1 MAYELI
7 NGDCIDV
14 MSKMEDCSVDAIV
27 TDPPY
32 GLSFMGKDWDDPSK
46 MAGQVEWGT
55 PGAHTRGYVDVD
67 MVKFQ
72 RWTEAWAKEA
82 FRILKPGGHIISF
95 AGSRT
100 YHRMACAIE
109 DAGFEIRD
117 QIMWLYGTG
126 FPKSL
131 NVSKAIDKAA
141 GRYVDGEVLP
151 SSLKVKGPL
160 GFHMKENTSENPQTD
175 EAKQW
180 SGWGTALKPAHEPCV
195 LARKPL
201 VGTVT
206 ENVLEH
212 GTGALNID
220 DCRIEG
226 PAWSRTGTMGDIRGG
241 NFGSGIEHKKRDDLG
256 KLEKGGS
263 RRWPAN
269 IILSHHPECTRV
281 GTLSPA
287 HEPCVLARKP
297 LDGTVTENVLEHGT
311 GALNI
316 DDCRIGTGED
326 RTSGGESGSA
336 ASSVLQDGF
345 HQRRQERPTGGRW
358 PANIILSHNPECTHV
373 GLKTVKGNGHA
384 PALGKGN
391 PFGGNNDTEREE
403 RHFNEE
409 VVENWECV
417 EDCPVRILDEQAPS
431 VGNAFS
437 SDRKTDTT
445 GGTGNSW
452 STSSKN
458 VGDGNGVF
466 DGLSGASKFFY
477 CAKPSKSERNAGLDE
492 LEETARSLVGQTHW
506 TNECGDCGRRWPQQE
521 SVCLKCGGE
530 LVRES
535 RDPPVAKN
543 HHPTVKPVD
552 LMRYLCR
559 LITPP
564 GGVVLDPFM
573 GSGTTGIAATNE
585 GFHFIGIEMEEDY
598 IDIARRRIA
607 HWVEEREVVIREQRA
622 QRSLF
627 DF

>member
-1 MAYELI
+1 MTYELI
-7 NGDCIDV
+7 NGDCIKV
-14 MSKMEDCSVDAIV
+14 MEGMEDGSVDSIV

-46 MAGQVEWGT
+46 MAGQIEWGT
-55 PGAHTRGYVDVD
+55 PGTHTRGYVDVD

-82 FRILKPGGHIISF
+82 FRVLKPGGHIISF

-141 GRYVDGEVLP
+141 GHTGEVIGTE
-151 SSLKVKGPL
+151 VVDVGMQ
-160 GFHMKENTSENPQTD
+160 GGNMHAGRQQMKQEREVRALSDTAAP
-175 EAKQW
+175 W
-180 SGWGTALKPAHEPCV
+180 GGWGTALKPAHEPCV

-201 VGTVT
+201 IGTVA

-212 GTGALNID
+212 GTGGLNID
-220 DCRIEG
+220 GCRVGQDGGTSRGSQAEYPKNPDG
-226 PAWSRTGTMGDIRGG
+226 TEDRSDNWARTGHEI
-241 NFGSGIEHKKRDDLG
+241 
-256 KLEKGGS
+256 LE
-263 RRWPAN
+263 
-269 IILSHHPECTRV
+269 L
-281 GTLSPA
+281 
-287 HEPCVLARKP
+287 RK
-297 LDGTVTENVLEHGT
+297 
-311 GALNI
+311 
-316 DDCRIGTGED
+316 
-326 RTSGGESGSA
+326 
-336 ASSVLQDGF
+336 
-345 HQRRQERPTGGRW
+345 GRW
-358 PANIILSHNPECTHV
+358 PANVI
-373 GLKTVKGNGHA
+373 
-384 PALGKGN
+384 
-391 PFGGNNDTEREE
+391 FDEE
-403 RHFNEE
+403 AGA
-409 VVENWECV
+409 
-417 EDCPVRILDEQAPS
+417 ILDEQAPS

-437 SDRKTDTT
+437 SERKTDTT

-458 VGDGNGVF
+458 VGDDNGVF

-477 CAKPSKSERNAGLDE
+477 CAKPSKAERNAGLEE
-492 LEETARSLVGQTHW
+492 LEESARTLVGQTQW
-506 TNECGDCGRRWPQQE
+506 TNECGDCGRKCPQQD
-521 SVCLKCGGE
+521 SVCPKCGGE

-535 RDPPVAKN
+535 RTAPAAKN

-585 GFHFIGIEMEEDY
+585 GFRFIGIEMEEDY
-598 IDIARRRIA
+598 IDIARRRIT
-607 HWVEEREVVIREQRA
+607 HWVEEKEVVIREQRA

>member
-7 NGDCIDV
+7 NGDCIEV
-14 MSKMEDCSVDAIV
+14 MSNMEDCSVDSIV

-46 MAGQVEWGT
+46 MVGQVEWGT
-55 PGAHTRGYVDVD
+55 PGTHTRGYVDVD

-141 GRYVDGEVLP
+141 GHTGEVIGTE
-151 SSLKVKGPL
+151 VVDVGMQ
-160 GFHMKENTSENPQTD
+160 GGNMHAGRQQMKQEREVRALSDTAAPWD
-175 EAKQW
+175 
-180 SGWGTALKPAHEPCV
+180 GWGTALKPAHEPCV

-201 VGTVT
+201 VGTVA

-212 GTGALNID
+212 GTGGINID
-220 DCRIEG
+220 GCRIK
-226 PAWSRTGTMGDIRGG
+226 T
-241 NFGSGIEHKKRDDLG
+241 DDLQG
-256 KLEKGGS
+256 KTYHNAQRNDVNIYGGGKGI
-263 RRWPAN
+263 PQ
-269 IILSHHPECTRV
+269 I
-281 GTLSPA
+281 TL
-287 HEPCVLARKP
+287 
-297 LDGTVTENVLEHGT
+297 T
-311 GALNI
+311 GN
-316 DDCRIGTGED
+316 
-326 RTSGGESGSA
+326 
-336 ASSVLQDGF
+336 
-345 HQRRQERPTGGRW
+345 ERGRW
-358 PANIILSHNPECTHV
+358 PANIVLTHHPECTHV
-373 GLKTVKGNGHA
+373 GLKTVKSNGHA
-384 PALGKGN
+384 PALGKGS
-391 PFGGNNDTEREE
+391 PFGGSNDTEREE
-403 RHFNEE
+403 YHIKSE
-409 VVENWECV
+409 VVEHWECV
-417 EDCPVRILDEQAPS
+417 EECPVRILDQQAPS

-437 SDRKTDTT
+437 SQRKTDTT

-477 CAKPSKSERNAGLDE
+477 CAKPSKSERNAGLEE

-521 SVCLKCGGE
+521 SACLKCGGE

-535 RDPPVAKN
+535 RNPPTAKN

-585 GFHFIGIEMEEDY
+585 GFRFIGIEMEEDY

-607 HWVEEREVVIREQRA
+607 HWVEEKEVVLREQRA

>member
-7 NGDCIDV
+7 NGDCIEV
-14 MSKMEDCSVDAIV
+14 MSNMEDCSVDSIV

-46 MAGQVEWGT
+46 MVGQVEWGT
-55 PGAHTRGYVDVD
+55 PGTHTRGYVDVD

-151 SSLKVKGPL
+151 SSRKVKGPS
-160 GFHMKENTSENPQTD
+160 GFQMKEKTSENPQTD

-180 SGWGTALKPAHEPCV
+180 AGWGTALKPAHEPCV

-220 DCRIEG
+220 GCRIGVGEEVIQG
-226 PAWSRTGTMGDIRGG
+226 GG
-241 NFGSGIEHKKRDDLG
+241 NGKANHGGRFGAETNGERPIVQPHN
-256 KLEKGGS
+256 KG
-263 RRWPAN
+263 RWPAN
-269 IILSHHPECTRV
+269 IVLSHHPECTR
-281 GTLSPA
+281 
-287 HEPCVLARKP
+287 
-297 LDGTVTENVLEHGT
+297 
-311 GALNI
+311 
-316 DDCRIGTGED
+316 
-326 RTSGGESGSA
+326 
-336 ASSVLQDGF
+336 
-345 HQRRQERPTGGRW
+345 
-358 PANIILSHNPECTHV
+358 V

-384 PALGKGN
+384 PALGKGS
-391 PFGGNNDTEREE
+391 PFGGINDTEREE
-403 RHFNEE
+403 HHFNEE

-417 EDCPVRILDEQAPS
+417 EGCPVGLMPDSSTTGKRTEKSAAKEKKSGDSHIGWHSDRSDKEYNDTGSAARFFFSTEAASEQWECVVDCPVRILDEQAPS

-437 SDRKTDTT
+437 SERKTDTT

-458 VGDGNGVF
+458 AGDGNGVF

-535 RDPPVAKN
+535 RDAPTAKN

-585 GFHFIGIEMEEDY
+585 GFRFIGIEMEEDY

-607 HWVEEREVVIREQRA
+607 HWVEEKEVVLREQRA

>member
-7 NGDCIDV
+7 NGDCIEV
-14 MSKMEDCSVDAIV
+14 MSNMEDCSVDAIV

-46 MAGQVEWGT
+46 MVGQVEWGT
-55 PGAHTRGYVDVD
+55 PGTHTRGYVDVD

-72 RWTEAWAKEA
+72 RWTGVWAKEA

-151 SSLKVKGPL
+151 SSRKVKGPL
-160 GFHMKENTSENPQTD
+160 GFQMKEKTAENPQTD
-175 EAKQW
+175 GAKQW

-195 LARKPL
+195 LGRKPL
-201 VGTVT
+201 VGTVI

-241 NFGSGIEHKKRDDLG
+241 NFGSGIEHKMRDDLG
-256 KLEKGGS
+256 KMEKGGS

-269 IILSHHPECTRV
+269 IVLSHHPECTR
-281 GTLSPA
+281 
-287 HEPCVLARKP
+287 
-297 LDGTVTENVLEHGT
+297 
-311 GALNI
+311 
-316 DDCRIGTGED
+316 
-326 RTSGGESGSA
+326 
-336 ASSVLQDGF
+336 
-345 HQRRQERPTGGRW
+345 
-358 PANIILSHNPECTHV
+358 V

-384 PALGKGN
+384 PALGKGS
-391 PFGGNNDTEREE
+391 PFGGSNDTEREE
-403 RHFNEE
+403 YHFNEE
-409 VVENWECV
+409 VVEDWECV

-437 SDRKTDTT
+437 SQRKADTT

-535 RDPPVAKN
+535 RDPPTAKN

-585 GFHFIGIEMEEDY
+585 GFRFIGIEMEEDY

-607 HWVEEREVVIREQRA
+607 HWVEEKEVVLREQRA